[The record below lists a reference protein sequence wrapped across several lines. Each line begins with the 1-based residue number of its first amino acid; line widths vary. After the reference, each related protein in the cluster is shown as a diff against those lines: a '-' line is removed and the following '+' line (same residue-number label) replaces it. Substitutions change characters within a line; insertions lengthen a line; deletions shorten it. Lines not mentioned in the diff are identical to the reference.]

1 MTLRIGKLPIQ
12 ISASYPDRHFLSRSA
27 LPIQNAQPSPSQV
40 KDAAMQAPCQ
50 QSRSTWPRT
59 EALPPRITIRLE
71 THTLTSCTLFCT

>member
-1 MTLRIGKLPIQ
+1 
-12 ISASYPDRHFLSRSA
+12 
-27 LPIQNAQPSPSQV
+27 
-40 KDAAMQAPCQ
+40 MQTPCQ